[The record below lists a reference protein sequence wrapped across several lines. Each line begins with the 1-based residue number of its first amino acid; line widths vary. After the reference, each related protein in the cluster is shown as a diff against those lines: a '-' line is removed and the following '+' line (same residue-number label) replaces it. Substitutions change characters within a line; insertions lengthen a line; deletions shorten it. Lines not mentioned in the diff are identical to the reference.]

1 MTIEYFVVDLKIST
15 HMLYGHQDF
24 ARQCK
29 FVQTM
34 DERSNLIAFLTKEDG
49 QVLAI
54 IPRENILAIG
64 RIEREVEED
73 E

>member
-1 MTIEYFVVDLKIST
+1 MTIEYFVAYLKDYSIACDKF
-15 HMLYGHQDF
+15 QDF
-24 ARQCK
+24 DQQCK

-34 DERSNLIAFLTKEDG
+34 DERSNLIAFLTKKDG

>member
-1 MTIEYFVVDLKIST
+1 MSIEYFVVHLKDYSIS
-15 HMLYGHQDF
+15 YDKFQDF
-24 ARQCK
+24 DQQCK

-34 DERSNLIAFLTKEDG
+34 DDHSNLIAFLAEQDG

-64 RIEREVEED
+64 CIKREVEED

>member
-1 MTIEYFVVDLKIST
+1 MTIEYFVAHLKECSIT
-15 HMLYGHQDF
+15 YDKYQDF
-24 ARQCK
+24 DQQCK

-34 DERSNLIAFLTKEDG
+34 DEHSNLVAFLTKQNG

-54 IPRENILAIG
+54 IPRENILTIE
-64 RIEREVEED
+64 RIEREVKED